1 MTVNSTEPL
10 TVTCHLSGC
19 KCEQGQIR
27 RPIENGCLRR
37 ALALRPR
44 RWCRPAGKDVK
55 AASELCRGM
64 YTHKMCY
71 SAGRDP
77 ALPKAWLPLFAGGET
92 EREDGLLCEEDG
104 TVTVRDSL
112 DALLQVGGQSDA
124 CMQIIP
130 RTQPTRPLPSL
141 GQVLPQDIREPLVQ
155 HPCRASLLEVRH
167 QFCL

>member
-1 MTVNSTEPL
+1 MPQKGASTAAPK
-10 TVTCHLSGC
+10 VVQTCRKGREGC
-19 KCEQGQIR
+19 K
-27 RPIENGCLRR
+27 R
-37 ALALRPR
+37 ALQRY
-44 RWCRPAGKDVK
+44 VH
-55 AASELCRGM
+55 
-64 YTHKMCY
+64 TQNVY

-130 RTQPTRPLPSL
+130 RTQPTTPLPSL